1 RDTHNVA
8 RFLVKPARR
17 SQLFDAIAT
26 AIGQAPVRPTSTPTA
41 TRPPT
46 PAIPGARILVA
57 DDNAVNQL
65 LASAL
70 LQKAGYRVDAVADG
84 AEAVEAVTR
93 GRYDAV
99 LMDCEMPVMD
109 GYMATAEIRRREAG
123 ATRIPIIAVTASAMQ
138 GDAERAMAAGM
149 DAHVTK
155 PINPNELYLV
165 VARLLGPMNHSAVA
179 PTPSGPQAARGLDQE
194 AIDRLIEIDGTGKLL
209 RSMIGLF
216 LRDAPVRMEALV
228 KAAAEGNVERVSA
241 AAHAIRGTAANFG
254 ALTLVQLM
262 NKIEDQ
268 ARTGQLPNRGDVV
281 ATQSALDDA
290 AGELVQIADGAAAD
304 GAAQSASRAGPKRRS
319 GRPARTRSDP
329 PRR

>member
-1 RDTHNVA
+1 
-8 RFLVKPARR
+8 
-17 SQLFDAIAT
+17 
-26 AIGQAPVRPTSTPTA
+26 
-41 TRPPT
+41 
-46 PAIPGARILVA
+46 
-57 DDNAVNQL
+57 
-65 LASAL
+65 
-70 LQKAGYRVDAVADG
+70 
-84 AEAVEAVTR
+84 
-93 GRYDAV
+93 
-99 LMDCEMPVMD
+99 MDCEMPVMD

-165 VARLLGPMNHSAVA
+165 VARLLGAVSHRAVA
-179 PTPSGPQAARGLDQE
+179 PTPSGPQAARGLDQG

-254 ALTLVQLM
+254 ALTLVQLT

-268 ARTGQLPNRGDVV
+268 ARSGQLPSEGDVV
-281 ATQSALDDA
+281 AARSALDHA
-290 AGELVQIADGAAAD
+290 AAEIRHVIAGAHGDGAAPPP
-304 GAAQSASRAGPKRRS
+304 SRARTNRRPP
-319 GRPARTRSDP
+319 RPARTRSDP